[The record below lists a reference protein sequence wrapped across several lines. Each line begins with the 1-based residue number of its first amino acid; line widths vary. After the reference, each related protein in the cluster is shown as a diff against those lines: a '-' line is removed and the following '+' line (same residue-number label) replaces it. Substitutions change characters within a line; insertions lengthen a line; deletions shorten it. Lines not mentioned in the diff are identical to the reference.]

1 MKVTLKKIKILI
13 SSKQEAVLK
22 RPEFY
27 FQEIQTE
34 IINQYTYFGFT
45 FIPSQ
50 RKQVRVETLISKERK
65 SWCLIQKMLNEPKAK
80 KIDTYR
86 RLTDSII
93 KSILYYACECW
104 RDSLTIKDLS
114 YNKIEQFHLSVCK
127 EISTLIKN
135 VNNMKVLAE
144 ASRVSLKMNIEIQ
157 MFKYL

>member
-65 SWCLIQKMLNEPKAK
+65 SWFLIQKTLNEPKAK
-80 KIDTYR
+80 KK
-86 RLTDSII
+86 LTRIVG
-93 KSILYYACECW
+93 L
-104 RDSLTIKDLS
+104 RT
-114 YNKIEQFHLSVCK
+114 Q
-127 EISTLIKN
+127 
-135 VNNMKVLAE
+135 
-144 ASRVSLKMNIEIQ
+144 
-157 MFKYL
+157 

>member
-65 SWCLIQKMLNEPKAK
+65 SWFLIQKTLNEPKAK
-80 KIDTYR
+80 K
-86 RLTDSII
+86 
-93 KSILYYACECW
+93 
-104 RDSLTIKDLS
+104 
-114 YNKIEQFHLSVCK
+114 N
-127 EISTLIKN
+127 
-135 VNNMKVLAE
+135 
-144 ASRVSLKMNIEIQ
+144 
-157 MFKYL
+157 